1 MTDTRTSAFAEHARR
16 YSELGWALARLD
28 GKVPKGKQW
37 QETHP
42 DSDPEHAAGL
52 WSEWGER
59 WNMGIVL
66 GRSGLCVV
74 EYDTDEAGERL
85 LELLD
90 GQLPLTP
97 TVQTGRGRLHLYF
110 NDSGAQAQA
119 RGGLELR
126 AGNQQCALPPS
137 EHPETGKPYKWLHR
151 LNPWTVEP
159 LEIPPAV
166 LAHFAETRRNGSAG
180 PLPEQVAAGEGR
192 NRMLASLAG
201 TLRRR
206 VDSEVE
212 LASMLEVANRTRCK
226 PPLDEAEVAA
236 IAKSIFA
243 YNAGGEIVSGAFRE
257 DNPAGNTLSAGE
269 LPFGPLA
276 PLLENVPPEPPWK
289 VTGYL
294 APGSVTLL
302 AGRPKVGKS
311 TLAFGILAAIARGEL
326 FVGLATTAAGV
337 LLLTEERRD
346 TLAEKARALQL
357 IRFRQGVSPI
367 GTGNETTHVLLR
379 HDAGPTPWPEIVRQ
393 AMAYCA
399 QHKLEV
405 LVVDTFDR
413 WSGLRGDAEN
423 AAGSVNE
430 ALEPLQY
437 AAAAGLV
444 VLLIS
449 HQRKSSG
456 EFGEAVRGSSAL
468 TGGVDIVVELERPS
482 RSLQLSS
489 HARVLRAVSRFSS
502 TPEELYLEL
511 GAHGFEPIESPEQA
525 KADAERLR
533 VLDALE
539 NLDEPATAD
548 QLGEELEIPKRAA
561 RRYLSELLEK
571 GLVAR
576 AGAGKRN
583 DPYTWRAAESEAA

>member
-1 MTDTRTSAFAEHARR
+1 
-16 YSELGWALARLD
+16 
-28 GKVPKGKQW
+28 
-37 QETHP
+37 
-42 DSDPEHAAGL
+42 
-52 WSEWGER
+52 
-59 WNMGIVL
+59 
-66 GRSGLCVV
+66 
-74 EYDTDEAGERL
+74 
-85 LELLD
+85 
-90 GQLPLTP
+90 
-97 TVQTGRGRLHLYF
+97 
-110 NDSGAQAQA
+110 
-119 RGGLELR
+119 
-126 AGNQQCALPPS
+126 
-137 EHPETGKPYKWLHR
+137 
-151 LNPWTVEP
+151 
-159 LEIPPAV
+159 
-166 LAHFAETRRNGSAG
+166 
-180 PLPEQVAAGEGR
+180 
-192 NRMLASLAG
+192 
-201 TLRRR
+201 
-206 VDSEVE
+206 
-212 LASMLEVANRTRCK
+212 
-226 PPLDEAEVAA
+226 
-236 IAKSIFA
+236 
-243 YNAGGEIVSGAFRE
+243 
-257 DNPAGNTLSAGE
+257 
-269 LPFGPLA
+269 
-276 PLLENVPPEPPWK
+276 
-289 VTGYL
+289 
-294 APGSVTLL
+294 
-302 AGRPKVGKS
+302 
-311 TLAFGILAAIARGEL
+311 
-326 FVGLATTAAGV
+326 
-337 LLLTEERRD
+337 
-346 TLAEKARALQL
+346 
-357 IRFRQGVSPI
+357 
-367 GTGNETTHVLLR
+367 
-379 HDAGPTPWPEIVRQ
+379 
-393 AMAYCA
+393 MAYCA

-482 RSLQLSS
+482 RALQLSS

-511 GAHGFEPIESPEQA
+511 GEHGFEPIESPEQV

-583 DPYTWRAAESEAA
+583 DPFTWCVAESEAA